1 MFRLIIM
8 LLYLVIVFIIS
19 IPMWIYY
26 YIRRRRHPEAVAKS
40 AQKVVVFFLDG
51 LVFLSGS
58 KIIVKG
64 LENVP
69 EDVPVL
75 YVGNHKSIFD
85 IIVGYHYVKNNTGFI
100 AKDSMKKTPLLST
113 WMVLI
118 NCLFL
123 NRTDVREGLKTI
135 LKCIDLVK
143 NGTSVFIF
151 PEGTRSTTDEL
162 LPFKEGSLK
171 IAEKTKCPVIPV
183 AISHTDDIFDNHMPL
198 VKASTVVYEFG
209 KPINLNTLDKETKR
223 HSGAYVRDIIIE
235 MRSHHDDIIREAAGK

>member
-1 MFRLIIM
+1 
-8 LLYLVIVFIIS
+8 
-19 IPMWIYY
+19 MWIYY

-135 LKCIDLVK
+135 LKGIDLVK

-209 KPINLNTLDKETKR
+209 KDGVLKGKVEEQDKEPDKQPENDQTTKDNK
-223 HSGAYVRDIIIE
+223 SDNEDNTKSNLENNNVEQDTQVLENI
-235 MRSHHDDIIREAAGK
+235 K